1 MHILFCSQQMS
12 ELASKP
18 WQILKDTKR
27 NFSKQKNLK
36 YLPNSNLQDKWYVMQ
51 FKSWKKGVLIMS
63 TILTRVKGD
72 KL

>member
-1 MHILFCSQQMS
+1 MS

-36 YLPNSNLQDKWYVMQ
+36 YLSNSNLQDKWYVMQ

>member
-1 MHILFCSQQMS
+1 MS